1 MNKKQIKDI
10 IEETYDDVLNNL
22 RVDKI
27 KQYFDT
33 TYTQTTDL
41 KTSNY
46 DEFVG
51 HIKTLKRITTS
62 ISVPRFNEFIIDEDQ
77 GQAFL
82 HYLVLITKK
91 DGTKGTV
98 EVFAVFTL
106 RKNKIIRCEEI
117 TQTIDNENLANMGSV
132 NE

>member
-1 MNKKQIKDI
+1 MNKKQMKNI
-10 IEETYDDVLNNL
+10 IADAYDDVLNNL

-27 KQYFDT
+27 KLYFAK
-33 TYTQTTDL
+33 TYMQTTDL

-46 DEFVG
+46 AEFVG
-51 HIKTLKRITTS
+51 HIKTLRRITTS
-62 ISVPRFNEFIIDEDQ
+62 ISVPHFNEFIIDEDR
-77 GQAFL
+77 GQVFL
-82 HYLVLITKK
+82 HYLVLIIKK

-98 EVFAVFTL
+98 EVFAIFTL

-117 TQTIDNENLANMGSV
+117 TQTIDNEDLANMGYV

>member
-10 IEETYDDVLNNL
+10 IEDAYDDVLNNL

-27 KQYFDT
+27 KQYFDK
-33 TYTQTTDL
+33 TYMQTTDL
-41 KTSNY
+41 KTSSYN
-46 DEFVG
+46 EFVG
-51 HIKTLKRITTS
+51 HIKTLRRITTS

-77 GQAFL
+77 GQVFL

-106 RKNKIIRCEEI
+106 RKDKIIRCEEI
-117 TQTIDNENLANMGSV
+117 TQTIDNEDLANMGCV